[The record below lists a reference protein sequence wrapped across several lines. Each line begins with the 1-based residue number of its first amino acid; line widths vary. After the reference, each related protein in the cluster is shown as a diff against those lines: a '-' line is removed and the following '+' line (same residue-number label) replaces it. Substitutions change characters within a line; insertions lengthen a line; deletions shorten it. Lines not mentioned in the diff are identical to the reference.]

1 MLKKNVKLEDLRA
14 SLEFHLS
21 GKDTSINILDRLYVL
36 YDGRDYKMRDFMAS
50 FFPGKPYGQNK
61 PVKGIDILKQ
71 IDSHIKKLY
80 RPYYGSIEKK
90 LTITV
95 EMEEKKWLAI
105 LITFIVNYFS
115 EKDSTMDVD
124 FNMGVVSFVPA
135 HSLPVRADVFINPF
149 TLSEIKS

>member
-1 MLKKNVKLEDLRA
+1 MLKKNIKPEDLRA
-14 SLEFHLS
+14 SLEFHLIE
-21 GKDTSINILDRLYVL
+21 KEPSINILDRLYVL
-36 YDGRDYKMRDFMAS
+36 YHGRDYKMRDFIAS
-50 FFPGKPYGQNK
+50 LFPGKPYGKDK
-61 PVKGIDILKQ
+61 PVKGIDILEQ

-80 RPYYGSIEKK
+80 KPYYDHIGKN
-90 LTITV
+90 LTITG

-135 HSLPVRADVFINPF
+135 HPLPFKADVFINPF
-149 TLSEIKS
+149 AEKPGKD